1 MYAFTTVVVNLS
13 YSLISG
19 QTSDDTLTSTSGN
32 SLIKKF
38 FKIAS
43 FSELAYEC
51 KKPTATLSNFSL
63 LILVAK
69 FLN

>member
-1 MYAFTTVVVNLS
+1 MYAFTTVVVNRS

-38 FKIAS
+38 FKMAS
-43 FSELAYEC
+43 FSELAY
-51 KKPTATLSNFSL
+51 
-63 LILVAK
+63 
-69 FLN
+69 